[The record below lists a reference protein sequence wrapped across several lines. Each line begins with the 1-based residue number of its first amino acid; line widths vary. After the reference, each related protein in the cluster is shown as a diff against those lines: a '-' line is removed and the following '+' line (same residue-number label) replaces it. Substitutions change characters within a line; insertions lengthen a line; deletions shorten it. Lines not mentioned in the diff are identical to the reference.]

1 MNKIKVLAI
10 AFAFTLM
17 LVAFSAQPVTAASR
31 YDSLISNMNSNYDA
45 VRGGYILPTDQVT
58 RVNPTYGAISIMKE
72 VGTLAQ
78 RPPPVSITQ
87 ALDFLVLHQWVSSN
101 PEDEPRYGGF
111 MDYLLGPVNAITN
124 YHGLVTW
131 QTLKSSLLSDIP
143 GVDDYDLN
151 ATVNALWVNRTLSE
165 SGGYGSEAD
174 ADPDLVSTYYA
185 LASFRI
191 IDMLYPSENVWF
203 TYVNETA
210 IIEWIESC
218 KDGES
223 YMLSPLSERASVTAT
238 AAAVLAYNAIDPLS
252 VIPGA
257 ASIQSWLVDR
267 QILEHQIPE
276 FVGGFEEGNA
286 TDDPNLV
293 STYFGLSALDTLNA
307 LSFINATA
315 AESFILNCQSTDG
328 SWGFVPGLNTGSL
341 VYSAYA
347 CQILNMETFRG
358 ALTTLASSVDPQ
370 SQGATQFDW
379 RVVVVLGIVVIAVVV
394 SVCALRMD

>member
-1 MNKIKVLAI
+1 
-10 AFAFTLM
+10 
-17 LVAFSAQPVTAASR
+17 
-31 YDSLISNMNSNYDA
+31 
-45 VRGGYILPTDQVT
+45 VRGGYILPTDQVA
-58 RVNPTYGAISIMKE
+58 RVNPTYGAISIMNE
-72 VGTLAQ
+72 VGALAQ
-78 RPPPVSITQ
+78 RPPPISITQ
-87 ALDFLVLHQWVSSN
+87 ALDFLVIHQWLSGD
-101 PEDEPRYGGF
+101 PEDTPRHGGF
-111 MDYLLGPVNAITN
+111 MDYLLGPVTALTN

-131 QTLKSSLLSDIP
+131 QILKSGMLSDIP
-143 GVDDYDLN
+143 GLDDYDLN
-151 ATVNALWVNRTLSE
+151 ASANAVWINRTLSE
-165 SGGYGSEAD
+165 SGGYGSETD

-218 KDGES
+218 KDGDS

-252 VIPGA
+252 AVPGA
-257 ASIQSWLVDR
+257 ASLQSWLVDR

-276 FVGGFEEGNA
+276 FVGGFEEGNG
-286 TDDPNLV
+286 TDDSNIV
-293 STYFGLSALDTLNA
+293 STYFALRVLDMLNA
-307 LSFINATA
+307 LSSINSTA
-315 AESFILNCQSTDG
+315 AESFILYSQSADG

-358 ALTTLASSVDPQ
+358 ALTTLASSVDPN
-370 SQGATQFDW
+370 SEKATQFDW
-379 RVVVVLGIVVIAVVV
+379 RVAVVLGIIVIAVVV
-394 SVCALRMD
+394 SVYALRMD

>member
-1 MNKIKVLAI
+1 MNKIKVVAI

-45 VRGGYILPTDQVT
+45 VRGGYILPDGVT
-58 RVNPTYGAISIMKE
+58 RVNPTYGAISVMKE

-87 ALDFLVLHQWVSSN
+87 ALDFLVLHQWLSGD
-101 PEDEPRYGGF
+101 PEDTPRFGGH
-111 MDYLLGPVNAITN
+111 MDYLLGPVIALTN

-131 QTLKSSLLSDIP
+131 QTLKSGMLSDIP

-151 ATVNALWVNRTLSE
+151 ASANAFWINRTLSE
-165 SGGYGSEAD
+165 SGGYGSETD

-210 IIEWIESC
+210 VIEWIENC
-218 KDGES
+218 KDGDA
-223 YMLSPLSERASVTAT
+223 YKLSSFSERPSVTAT

-252 VIPGA
+252 AIPGS
-257 ASIQSWLVDR
+257 ASLQSWLVER

-286 TDDPNLV
+286 TDDSNIV
-293 STYFGLSALDTLNA
+293 STYFALGALDTLNA
-307 LSFINATA
+307 LSFINATS
-315 AESFILNCQSTDG
+315 AESFILNCQSADG

-347 CQILNMETFRG
+347 CQILNMDTFGG
-358 ALTTLASSVDPQ
+358 ALTTLASSVDPN
-370 SQGATQFDW
+370 SQEATQFDW
-379 RVVVVLGIVVIAVVV
+379 RVVVVLGIIVIAVVV
-394 SVCALRMD
+394 SIYALRMD